1 LGGGGPVTPGNGS
14 AAEGPMPMEQ
24 AYRESLRDLNQIRD
38 FVRQNPDVAGDY
50 SNLSRA
56 LNPGFVSNDA
66 ELSNRLNHEVIPE
79 MERLELD
86 LRRKLEEK
94 NSDQVRSAG
103 TETVAPGYSDAV
115 ADYFRKLSKSK

>member
-1 LGGGGPVTPGNGS
+1 MTPGNGFS
-14 AAEGPMPMEQ
+14 GDGPIPIEQ

-56 LNPGFVSNDA
+56 LNPAFVSNDA
-66 ELSNRLNHEVIPE
+66 ELSNRLSHEVLPE

-94 NSDQVRSAG
+94 NSDQVGSAG
-103 TETVAPGYSDAV
+103 SETVPPGYSDAV
-115 ADYFRKLSKSK
+115 ADYFRKLSKGK

>member
-1 LGGGGPVTPGNGS
+1 VTPGNGFS
-14 AAEGPMPMEQ
+14 GDGPMPIEQ

-56 LNPGFVSNDA
+56 LNPSFVSNDA
-66 ELSNRLNHEVIPE
+66 ELSNRLSHEVLPE

-103 TETVAPGYSDAV
+103 SETVPPGYSDAV
-115 ADYFRKLSKSK
+115 ADYFRKLSKGK

>member
-1 LGGGGPVTPGNGS
+1 MTPGKGI
-14 AAEGPMPMEQ
+14 AGDGTVPMEQ

-38 FVRQNPDVAGDY
+38 LIRQNPDAAGDY

-56 LNPGFVSNDA
+56 LNPAYASNDA
-66 ELSNRLNHEVIPE
+66 ELSNRLSHEVLPE

-86 LRRKLEEK
+86 IRRKLDEK

-103 TETVAPGYSDAV
+103 SETVPPGYSDAV
-115 ADYFRKLSKSK
+115 ADYFRKLSKGK

>member
-1 LGGGGPVTPGNGS
+1 MQPI
-14 AAEGPMPMEQ
+14 EQ
-24 AYRESLRDLNQIRD
+24 AYRESLRDLNQLRD
-38 FVRQNPDVAGDY
+38 LVRQNPDIAGDY

-56 LNPGFVSNDA
+56 LNPGFTQQRRRA
-66 ELSNRLNHEVIPE
+66 FQRLSHEVLPE
-79 MERLELD
+79 MERLELE

-103 TETVAPGYSDAV
+103 SETVPPGYSDAV